1 MTNDLTCTAIDNP
14 VTFPANATLTV
25 TVLVTPTAAGS
36 LVNPRTP
43 GVCAADPNNNVSE
56 SNETNNGCADT
67 VTVEKRTTA
76 TDVTCLPATVAI
88 NEGTLCVVTV
98 DDIDTG
104 TKSSP
109 SGTVDF
115 SRSGPGTGTF
125 SSASCTLAP
134 IDGDSSACQV
144 GYRPTSGAGAH
155 VIDADYQGSL
165 VHKISSGSDTVTV
178 HERTTSASLSCATP
192 VSIDEASTCTIT
204 LTDTDAG
211 QKSDP
216 SGTVSFSSSNLT
228 GGVFSNPG
236 ASCTL
241 VSDGVATFTSSCTVD
256 YTGDTA
262 QIDTISATYDET
274 QLGAP
279 CLGQRHVPDHRREA
293 HDRHR
298 CHCLP
303 ATVAI
308 NEGTLCV
315 VTVDDIDTGTKS
327 SPSGTVDFSRTGPG
341 TGTFSSASCTLAPTD
356 GDRAPARSA
365 TGRPAAPA
373 PTPSTADYQGSLVH
387 KISSGS
393 DTVTV
398 HERTTSASLSCDT
411 PVSIDEASTCTITLT
426 DTDAGQKSDPSGTVS
441 FSSNNRT
448 GGVFSN
454 PGASCTLVS
463 DGVATFTSSCTVDYT
478 GDTAQID
485 TISATYDET
494 SSALHAS
501 TATRSDHRREAH
513 HRHRCRPASRPRSPS
528 TRARLC
534 VVTVDDIDTGTKSS
548 PRGTRRLQPER
559 SGHGHLQLAPPAP
572 WPRPTAT
579 QQRLPGR
586 LPADQRR
593 RRPRHRPPTTRAAW
607 STRSARAVTRSP
619 STSGR
624 PRPA

>member
-1 MTNDLTCTAIDNP
+1 M
-14 VTFPANATLTV
+14 
-25 TVLVTPTAAGS
+25 
-36 LVNPRTP
+36 
-43 GVCAADPNNNVSE
+43 
-56 SNETNNGCADT
+56 
-67 VTVEKRTTA
+67 
-76 TDVTCLPATVAI
+76 
-88 NEGTLCVVTV
+88 VTV

-134 IDGDSSACQV
+134 TDGDSSACQV

-155 VIDADYQGSL
+155 AIDADYQGSL

-274 QLGAP
+274 SSALHASDSDTF
-279 CLGQRHVPDHRREA
+279 LITVEKRTTATDVT
-293 HDRHR
+293 
-298 CHCLP
+298 CLP

-327 SPSGTVDFSRTGPG
+327 SPSGTVDFSRSGPG

-356 GDRAPARSA
+356 GDSSA
-365 TGRPAAPA
+365 CQVGYRPTSGAGAHVID
-373 PTPSTADYQGSLVH
+373 ADYQGSLVH

-398 HERTTSASLSCDT
+398 HERTTSASLSCPT
-411 PVSIDEASTCTITLT
+411 NLAINESGTCTVQVD
-426 DTDAGQKSDPSGTVS
+426 DTDLG
-441 FSSNNRT
+441 
-448 GGVFSN
+448 
-454 PGASCTLVS
+454 
-463 DGVATFTSSCTVDYT
+463 
-478 GDTAQID
+478 
-485 TISATYDET
+485 
-494 SSALHAS
+494 
-501 TATRSDHRREAH
+501 
-513 HRHRCRPASRPRSPS
+513 
-528 TRARLC
+528 
-534 VVTVDDIDTGTKSS
+534 
-548 PRGTRRLQPER
+548 
-559 SGHGHLQLAPPAP
+559 
-572 WPRPTAT
+572 
-579 QQRLPGR
+579 
-586 LPADQRR
+586 
-593 RRPRHRPPTTRAAW
+593 
-607 STRSARAVTRSP
+607 
-619 STSGR
+619 
-624 PRPA
+624 